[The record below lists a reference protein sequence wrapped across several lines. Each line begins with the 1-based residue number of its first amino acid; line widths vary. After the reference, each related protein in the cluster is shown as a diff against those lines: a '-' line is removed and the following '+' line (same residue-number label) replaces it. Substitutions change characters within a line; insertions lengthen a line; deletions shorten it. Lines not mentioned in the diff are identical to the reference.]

1 MKKGNSTFQTTSK
14 KSANGKSAKRDT
26 PDWLASLV
34 NEFKESG
41 SNIPE
46 GAMTADQ
53 IRKETGFGENKTY
66 RFIRERIKAGRLR
79 AISTSVWSE
88 DHNKFVNRTF
98 YVPVKKS

>member
-1 MKKGNSTFQTTSK
+1 MKKGNSTLQTGSK
-14 KSANGKSAKRDT
+14 KSAKGDT

-46 GAMTADQ
+46 DAVTAEQ
-53 IRKETGFGENKTY
+53 IRKDTGFGECKTY
-66 RFIRERIKAGRLR
+66 RFIRERIKAGRLK
-79 AISTSVWSE
+79 AIRTSVWSE
-88 DHNKFVNRTF
+88 DHNKFVQRTY